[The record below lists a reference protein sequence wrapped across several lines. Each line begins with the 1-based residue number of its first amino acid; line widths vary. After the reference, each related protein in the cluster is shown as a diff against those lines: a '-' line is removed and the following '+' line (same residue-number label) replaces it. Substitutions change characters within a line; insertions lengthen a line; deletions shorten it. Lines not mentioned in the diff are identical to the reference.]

1 MIRSKGQKVFQVFD
15 IVLLSL
21 LGIAFVVPYLL
32 ILSASFTEET
42 SFLFNGYQLIPKAFS
57 IDAYKSVFSAASG
70 ILTAFGSSLIITF
83 GGTFLQVTVTTLAAY
98 ALTRRGLKGKNIF
111 ISLMLFA
118 MLFSGGLIPSYI
130 WIAGTLKL
138 RNNYLAVFLPSAF
151 NIWNCILTMNFLKT
165 IPIEMEEAAKIDGC
179 GCFKLFYAIYL
190 PVSVPIVATIT
201 LFAAVQYWNSWAA
214 PTLYFDSNHRY
225 MLPLVSILR
234 EMISENVD
242 PSGGSRGV
250 SETVKM
256 ATTVVATLP
265 IILVYPFLQKYF
277 MSGLMLGSVK
287 G

>member
-1 MIRSKGQKVFQVFD
+1 MIRSKGQVAFQVFD
-15 IVLLSL
+15 IILLSL

-42 SFLFNGYQLIPKAFS
+42 SFLLNGYKLIPLKWSFA
-57 IDAYKSVFSAASG
+57 AYKTVFSGASG
-70 ILTAFGSSLIITF
+70 IFKAFGSSLFITVA
-83 GGTFLQVTVTTLAAY
+83 GTVIQVSVTTLAAY
-98 ALTRRGLKGKNIF
+98 SLTRRGLKGKNVF
-111 ISLMLFA
+111 IVLMLFA

-138 RNNYLAVFLPSAF
+138 RNSYFAIFLPSAF

-165 IPIEMEEAAKIDGC
+165 IPHEMEEAAKIDGC
-179 GCFKLFYAIYL
+179 GCFRLFFSIYL

-201 LFAAVQYWNSWAA
+201 LFAAVQYWNSWAE
-214 PTLYFDSNHRY
+214 PTLYFDSNHRG

-234 EMISENVD
+234 EMISEDVS
-242 PSGGSRGV
+242 PTGGTRGV

-265 IILVYPFLQKYF
+265 IMLVYPFVQKYF

>member
-15 IVLLSL
+15 VALLVL
-21 LGIAFVVPYLL
+21 LGIVFVVPYLL
-32 ILSASFTEET
+32 ILSASFTDEA
-42 SFLFNGYQLIPKAFS
+42 SFLLNGYQLIPQKWSFA
-57 IDAYKSVFSAASG
+57 AYVTVFSSASG
-70 ILTAFGSSLIITF
+70 ILEAFGSSVFITVA
-83 GGTFLQVTVTTLAAY
+83 GTLLQVSVTTLAAY
-98 ALTRRGLKGKNIF
+98 ALTRRGLKGRNIF
-111 ISLMLFA
+111 KAFMLFA

-130 WIAGTLKL
+130 WIAGVLKL

-165 IPIEMEEAAKIDGC
+165 VPSEMEEAAKIDGC
-179 GCFKLFYAIYL
+179 GCFRLFYAIYL

-201 LFAAVQYWNSWAA
+201 LFAAVQYWNSWAE

-234 EMISENVD
+234 EMISEDVN

-265 IILVYPFLQKYF
+265 IMLVYPFVQKYF

>member
-15 IVLLSL
+15 VILLTL
-21 LGIAFVVPYLL
+21 LGIIFIIPYWL
-32 ILSASFTEET
+32 ILAASFTEEL
-42 SFLFNGYQLIPKAFS
+42 SFLVNGYQLIPKAWSFE
-57 IDAYKSVFSAASG
+57 AYATVFSGASG
-70 ILTAFGSSLIITF
+70 IFTAFGSSLVITI
-83 GGTFLQVTVTTLAAY
+83 GGTLLQVTVTILAAY
-98 ALTRRGLKGKNIF
+98 ALTRRGLKGKKVF
-111 ISLMLFA
+111 TGLMLFA
-118 MLFSGGLIPSYI
+118 MLFSGGLIPSFM
-130 WIAGTLKL
+130 WISALGL
-138 RNNYLAVFLPSAF
+138 RNNYLAVILPSAF
-151 NIWNCILTMNFLKT
+151 NIWNCILAMNFLKT
-165 IPIEMEEAAKIDGC
+165 IPVEMEEAAKIDGC
-179 GCFKLFYAIYL
+179 GCFRLFYAIYL

-201 LFAAVQYWNSWAA
+201 LFAAVQYWNAWAEA
-214 PTLYFDSNHRY
+214 SLYFDGNHRY

-234 EMISENVD
+234 EMISEDVN